1 MYLLHS
7 KPDGWDEKGFKLFES
22 YHLQMFFLPCGVRR
36 EKGEHTNVEIRS

>member
-22 YHLQMFFLPCGVRR
+22 YHLQMFFSPLW
-36 EKGEHTNVEIRS
+36 GEEGER